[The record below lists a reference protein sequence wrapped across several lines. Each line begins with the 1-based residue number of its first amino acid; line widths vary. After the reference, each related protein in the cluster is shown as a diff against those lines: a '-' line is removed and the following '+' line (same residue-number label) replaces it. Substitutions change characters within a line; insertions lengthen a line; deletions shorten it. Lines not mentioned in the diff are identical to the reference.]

1 MTDEKLVKENY
12 ERAREVYGK
21 LGVDTDSVL
30 EKMDK
35 VPFSIHCWQGDDVL
49 GFEGSEELTG
59 GIQVTGN
66 YPGRARTPEELRN
79 DLEKAL
85 SLIPGNHRLNLH
97 AMYAETDGEFVD
109 RNELKPEHF
118 KNWVDWAKEQKL
130 GLDFNP
136 TFFSHPKS
144 DDGFTLSHW
153 NDEIRQFWIDHAK
166 ACRKIGE
173 YFGKELNDTCVTN
186 IWIPDGHKD
195 VPVDRYSPRQRLKE
209 ALDEIMELDINSE
222 YNLDAVESKLFG
234 IGSESYVVGS
244 HDFYVGYAVANDI
257 LLCMDAG
264 HYHPE
269 EFVSD
274 KISAVL
280 NFVDELLLHVT
291 RGVRWDSDHVVS
303 FEDETKAIMEEIVR
317 NDFLNRVHIGLDF
330 FDATINRIAA
340 WVIGTKK
347 KKKALLKAM
356 LEPTEKL
363 REYELEQDYTTRL
376 ALLEELKSY
385 PFGAVWDYYCL
396 QNNVPV
402 REKWLEE
409 VRQYEENVLLKRDNN

>member
-1 MTDEKLVKENY
+1 MSDSRIIEENY
-12 ERAREVYGK
+12 ERAKDIYQE
-21 LGVDTDSVL
+21 LGVNTDEVL
-30 EKMDK
+30 QEMDK
-35 VPFSIHCWQGDDVL
+35 TSLSIHCWQGDDVM

-66 YPGRARTPEELRN
+66 YPGRASTPDELRN

-85 SLIPGNHRLNLH
+85 SLIPGSHRVNLH
-97 AMYAETDGEFVD
+97 AMYAEIDGKNVD
-109 RNELKPEHF
+109 RNELEPAHF
-118 KNWVDWAKEQKL
+118 KNWVDWAKKQGL

-136 TFFSHPKS
+136 TYFSHPKS

-153 NDEIRQFWIDHAK
+153 NDEIRQFWIEHTK

-173 YFGKELNDTCVTN
+173 YFGKELDDTCVTN
-186 IWIPDGHKD
+186 IWIPDGYKD
-195 VPVDRYSPRQRLKE
+195 MPADRYSPRCRLKE
-209 ALDEIMELDINSE
+209 ALDEIMEYEVAEE

-244 HDFYVGYAVANDI
+244 HDFYLAYAVANDL

-269 EFVSD
+269 EKVSD
-274 KISAVL
+274 KITAVL

-317 NDFLNRVHIGLDF
+317 NDFLDRVHIGLDF

-340 WVIGTKK
+340 WIIGTRNAQ
-347 KKKALLKAM
+347 KALLKAM
-356 LEPTEKL
+356 LEPTDKL
-363 REYELEQDYTTRL
+363 REYEREQDFTSRL
-376 ALLEELKSY
+376 ALIEELKSY
-385 PFGAVWDYYCL
+385 PYGAVWDYYCL
-396 QNNVPV
+396 KNNVPV
-402 REKWLEE
+402 REKWLKEVEKYEEE
-409 VRQYEENVLLKRDNN
+409 VLFKRQ